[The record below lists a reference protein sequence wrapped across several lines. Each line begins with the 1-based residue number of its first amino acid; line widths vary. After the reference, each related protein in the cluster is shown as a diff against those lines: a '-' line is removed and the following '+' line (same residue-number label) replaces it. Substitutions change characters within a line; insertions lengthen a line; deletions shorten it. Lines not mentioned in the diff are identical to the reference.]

1 MGEAVVDTNA
11 VIYYVVE
18 DSPLHREA
26 EALLDALDFWH
37 LPTVVVHELVWFFK
51 KAAPDRGIE
60 VLRALLGYEK
70 VVVECEDLA
79 SLRKAVGAGL
89 AYYNDL
95 VVILTARRLGLPLA
109 TFDKRMAKRA
119 EALGVPVLGPRGD

>member
-18 DSPLHREA
+18 DSPFHKEA
-26 EALLDALDFWH
+26 EALLDSLDVWH

-79 SLRKAVGAGL
+79 SLRKAASAGL

-95 VVILTARRLGLPLA
+95 VVILTARRLGLPLV
-109 TFDKRMAKRA
+109 TFDKKMARRA
-119 EALGVPVLGPRGD
+119 GAFGVPVLKP